1 LGVSRRFALVSVI
14 VFSVLFGFS
23 VLGVIVL
30 AGSYYNVAVVFLL
43 GEFIFALVLG
53 IIILGRRVYNNT
65 GDSVDDL
72 RSVWLKT
79 YFRVESK
86 IVDDEDDF
94 DQDAFDAL
102 EDVADVMD
110 DAVDRLAV
118 IDGEKLR
125 MLPDDEKVKLRVLPD
140 DEKKEKEFL
149 PAFYG

>member
-1 LGVSRRFALVSVI
+1 MSRRFALVSVI

>member
-1 LGVSRRFALVSVI
+1 VSRRFALVSVI

>member
-1 LGVSRRFALVSVI
+1 MSRRFALVSVI

-23 VLGVIVL
+23 VWGVIVL
-30 AGSYYNVAVVFLL
+30 AGSYYNVALVFLL
-43 GEFIFALVLG
+43 GEFIFALLLG